1 MCTFIDLLEV
11 ESIIKFKKQ
20 YKKYNHKY
28 LFSTGLLL
36 SASFT
41 VRLCVY
47 AQMAVESARQFA
59 TTTPYQST
67 SGLVLPF
74 KMESST
80 GDACV
85 FGKTFQQPSVQ
96 HQNPHQQQQQQSA
109 QCYMNDVTDDQ
120 LMRQQM
126 TMMMAYQDGGYSVLP
141 PVGARLRHDE
151 ATPGERSVNFTH
163 PFSIT
168 NIMSARQRQ
177 QQLLRT
183 AEFDDVKARG
193 FPSEESSTNDV
204 TNYSYHHPRL
214 MPPPCGLQAPYA
226 GHVTDRKSAT
236 ATPCLNG
243 GVGDDAPHYEVVS
256 TTTDERQ
263 SSPIQ

>member
-1 MCTFIDLLEV
+1 
-11 ESIIKFKKQ
+11 
-20 YKKYNHKY
+20 
-28 LFSTGLLL
+28 
-36 SASFT
+36 
-41 VRLCVY
+41 
-47 AQMAVESARQFA
+47 MALESARQFA

-74 KMESST
+74 KMESSST

-85 FGKTFQQPSVQ
+85 FGTTFQQQSIQ
-96 HQNPHQQQQQQSA
+96 HQSHHHQQQQQQQTG
-109 QCYMNDVTDDQ
+109 QCYMNNVTDDQ

-141 PVGARLRHDE
+141 PVGARLRHDD

-183 AEFDDVKARG
+183 AEFDDVKAGG
-193 FPSEESSTNDV
+193 FPPGETPTSDV

-214 MPPPCGLQAPYA
+214 MPPACGLQAPYA
-226 GHVTDRKSAT
+226 GHVTDRKSTT

-243 GVGDDAPHYEVVS
+243 GGGDDTPHYEVVS
-256 TTTDERQ
+256 TTTNTERRP
-263 SSPIQ
+263 SPIQ